1 MATPPLRIAVVDEHY
16 IVRQGL
22 TSILNAWPHGQVV
35 LQAEHGLA
43 YEKACAEVGHIHM
56 AYINM
61 HMPVRNGVETI
72 RWIKRNQ
79 PRTLVVA
86 FSPNTSPHLVQS
98 AVQAGARG
106 FLHQGATQEEVH
118 RAAETVQRNGLYYN
132 QHMSKALHRA
142 WKAADENKS
151 PHALL
156 EKLAPR
162 MLEFLLLYAR
172 VPFPTYADI
181 AKRMDIEESCVE
193 SHRKA
198 VRKRTGCRT
207 REEMI
212 DLLVRAGRY

>member
-1 MATPPLRIAVVDEHY
+1 M
-16 IVRQGL
+16 VRQGL
-22 TSILNAWPHGQVV
+22 GSILNAWPHGQVV

-56 AYINM
+56 AFVNM

-86 FSPNTSPHLVQS
+86 YSPDTSPHLVQS
-98 AVQAGARG
+98 AIQAGARG
-106 FLHQGATQEEVH
+106 YLSKSATQEEVH
-118 RAAETVQRNGLYYN
+118 RAAETVQRNGFYYN
-132 QHMSKALHRA
+132 EHISKALHRA
-142 WKAADENKS
+142 WKEEEENKN

-162 MLEFLLLYAR
+162 MLEFLLLHAR

-181 AKRMDIEESCVE
+181 AERMAIKVSVVE
-193 SHRKA
+193 DYRKA
-198 VRKRTGCRT
+198 IRVRTGCRN
-207 REEMI
+207 RHEMI